1 MDDLTETRATMESSQ
16 EMTGQDVEFLV
27 PGEGR
32 VPEPGASRSAAKHRS
47 EAEGIATKSQPGQM
61 PVVDDP
67 ADQED
72 WFESVSREEGSKT
85 SRQCCQ
91 MTYFGSHR

>member
-32 VPEPGASRSAAKHRS
+32 VP
-47 EAEGIATKSQPGQM
+47 GQI
-61 PVVDDP
+61 PVVDEL

-85 SRQCCQ
+85 RRQCCQ
-91 MTYFGSHR
+91 MTYFGSHS